1 MSRALAATT
10 AASLFFAAVAAPT
23 PAKAADPWWFIA
35 GVVVGAVVA
44 PAYGYP
50 YGYRSGYAPVRA
62 QAPWADQPVMVEAP
76 SPQCHWAKVQHNGA
90 WRHARICYDGAAVQ
104 GPGPGAQFSDTI
116 ISK

>member
-1 MSRALAATT
+1 MNRALAATT
-10 AASLFFAAVAAPT
+10 ATAFFLAVVAAPS
-23 PAKAADPWWFIA
+23 PAKAWDPVWFVT

-62 QAPWADQPVMVEAP
+62 QAPWADQPMYADAP
-76 SPQCHWAKVQHNGA
+76 PQCHWAKVQHNGA
-90 WRHARICYDGAAVQ
+90 WRHARICYESAAVPVPQ
-104 GPGPGAQFSDTI
+104 PQFSDRI